1 ETDDKGGVLK
11 LIERETGRTGEARFD
26 WLREQGFK
34 PNGDKPSKL
43 GAIVATFDYHAPDGE
58 LRFQVVKYDPKNFRQ
73 RRPDGKGGWI
83 WDLDGVQ
90 KIPYRLPELIED
102 VAQARTI
109 VIVEGEKDVDAL
121 RAIGVPATCNPG
133 GAGKWRT
140 EFNEHLRGA
149 DVVVVAD
156 NDPPGQDHM
165 REVAAKLANT
175 AKRIRLIDLGK
186 AWPECPLKGDTYD
199 FLQSHT
205 REQFDALIDAAPDYE
220 PSADKQNGTEN
231 ADKQNGMASGDA

>member
-1 ETDDKGGVLK
+1 KQHFSDEDLKRLMGEVARILLGTPNRSLSNGREMRYGTRGSMKINLADGVWHDFETDDKGGVLK

-90 KIPYRLPELIED
+90 KIPYRLPEL
-102 VAQARTI
+102 
-109 VIVEGEKDVDAL
+109 
-121 RAIGVPATCNPG
+121 
-133 GAGKWRT
+133 
-140 EFNEHLRGA
+140 
-149 DVVVVAD
+149 
-156 NDPPGQDHM
+156 
-165 REVAAKLANT
+165 
-175 AKRIRLIDLGK
+175 
-186 AWPECPLKGDTYD
+186 
-199 FLQSHT
+199 
-205 REQFDALIDAAPDYE
+205 
-220 PSADKQNGTEN
+220 
-231 ADKQNGMASGDA
+231 